1 MMPTIHTWEKRRRWI
16 DARWMDFQG
25 MMVDFQG
32 TIAWKP
38 TTRRAATELMHL
50 IFPNFRTGNFS
61 CKRLWKNR
69 RAGCHLLL
77 LCCPPPKKKSAQ
89 ELAINPSL
97 HHAPHAN
104 SKPKTPSSRQPNSC
118 NNKKK
123 THKHL
128 QQRGKQKGN
137 TGQATTPSHYLLQH
151 PFSLISASTSKTAC
165 TQLQPNDKQE
175 EVSKT
180 LTWKPQ
186 ILQLIDLIY
195 DLLLHLKTKSTNPSS
210 SLSSSSS
217 PYTSLLSTMFA
228 TPYKH

>member
-1 MMPTIHTWEKRRRWI
+1 
-16 DARWMDFQG
+16 MDFQG

-104 SKPKTPSSRQPNSC
+104 SKPKTPSSQQPNS
-118 NNKKK
+118 
-123 THKHL
+123 
-128 QQRGKQKGN
+128 
-137 TGQATTPSHYLLQH
+137 
-151 PFSLISASTSKTAC
+151 
-165 TQLQPNDKQE
+165 
-175 EVSKT
+175 
-180 LTWKPQ
+180 WKPQ